1 MIRWRPQRRRCWWLW
16 MSAFLAV
23 NLLGY
28 RRTVYVVFSMSVP
41 HWPSVRAVGCSPPLL
56 FSSHYYFIFSLLR
69 LPFSSFVVLFILLDT
84 LAGLRVNYQ
93 FKFLYFNIFS
103 SYMEIICWFS
113 CFRRAYVLLVML
125 ICCFLWSTFV
135 YLFPPPLPRSIFSKE
150 AVPNGK

>member
-1 MIRWRPQRRRCWWLW
+1 MKRWRAQRRRCWWLW

-41 HWPSVRAVGCSPPLL
+41 HCPSVRAVGCSPPLL

-69 LPFSSFVVLFILLDT
+69 LPFSSFVVLFILLGT

-113 CFRRAYVLLVML
+113 CFRRAYVFLVML

-135 YLFPPPLPRSIFSKE
+135 YLSSPLPRSIFSKE